1 MSYNDPKAK
10 KEVRYR
16 INLNHYQADA
26 VEALAKL
33 HRKQTASYL
42 HEIVMAHLAS
52 FELPEESEVHITVEK
67 DVTRFA

>member
-1 MSYNDPKAK
+1 MAYNDPKAK

-26 VEALAKL
+26 VEALARL

-42 HEIVMAHLAS
+42 HEIVLAHLAS
-52 FELPEESEVHITVEK
+52 FEMSEEEEIVRNPTIT
-67 DVTRFA
+67 RCA